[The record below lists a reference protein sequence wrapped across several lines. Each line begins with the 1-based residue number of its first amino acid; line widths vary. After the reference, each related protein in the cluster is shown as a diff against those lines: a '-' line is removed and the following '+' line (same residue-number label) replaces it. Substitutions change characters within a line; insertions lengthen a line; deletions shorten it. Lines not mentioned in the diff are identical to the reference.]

1 MAYAITRSCCNDA
14 TCVAV
19 CPVNCIHPTPDEP
32 DFGRTD
38 LLYIDP
44 EACIDCGACA
54 DACPVEA
61 IRPTDELTGPDTV
74 FIELNR
80 RYYEENPTDHA
91 WGAPSFPRSLPAR
104 AEPLRIAIVGTGPAA
119 SYTAQELLRSTD
131 AQLTVLDR
139 RSVSGGLLRLGV
151 APDHTTTRR
160 ISDHFA
166 QVYRHPRLRLH
177 LSTEIGRHLSHA
189 ELAAHHHAVVYAT
202 GAEGDR
208 RLGLPGEE
216 LPGSL
221 SATTVVGWY
230 NGDPAVPADAVP
242 LTAEHTAHA
251 AHTPHA
257 ERVVI
262 VGNGNVALDI
272 TRVLLQDPDGLAGT
286 EIAAHALAALRSSRV
301 REVVLLARR
310 GPEDAAWTAP
320 EFLALRELPGVEVV
334 LTDDPATLATVAAA
348 LPGEKAALLAG
359 LPVVPADAPPPP
371 AGTRRITLRFHTTP
385 VGLTGGQRVEGIEV
399 RATGTPD
406 GPATTVPAGLVI
418 RSIGHHGTPV
428 PGLPHDERTG
438 TLPNELGRVTD
449 PATGRP
455 LPGTYVVG
463 WAKRGPVGGIGSNR
477 GCAQET
483 VAALLDDAAART
495 LPSPS
500 GTGTDFGRLLRRRA
514 RR

>member
-14 TCVAV
+14 TCVSV

-44 EACIDCGACA
+44 KACIDCGACA

-61 IRPTDELTGPDTV
+61 IKPTDELTGPGAV
-74 FIELNR
+74 FVELNR

-160 ISDHFA
+160 IAGHFA

-202 GAEGDR
+202 GADGDR
-208 RLGLPGEE
+208 RLGLPGED

-221 SATTVVGWY
+221 PATTVVGWY
-230 NGDPAVPADAVP
+230 NGDPDVPAEAVP
-242 LTAEHTAHA
+242 LTAERA
-251 AHTPHA
+251 
-257 ERVVI
+257 VV

-272 TRVLLQDPDGLAGT
+272 ARVLLQDPDGLAGT
-286 EIAAHALAALRSSRV
+286 EIAAHALTALRGSRL

-310 GPEDAAWTAP
+310 GPQDAAWTAP
-320 EFLALRELPGVEVV
+320 EFLALRQLPGVELVV
-334 LTDDPATLATVAAA
+334 AEDPDTLAAIAAA

-359 LPVVPADAPPPP
+359 LPTVPADAPAPP
-371 AGTRRITLRFHTTP
+371 AGARRITLRFHTTP
-385 VGLTGGQRVEGIEV
+385 TAVTGGQRVEGIEV
-399 RATGTPD
+399 RTTGTD
-406 GPATTVPAGLVI
+406 GPGATVPAGLVI
-418 RSIGHHGTPV
+418 RSIGHRGTPV
-428 PGLPHDERTG
+428 PGLPHEESTG
-438 TLPNELGRVTD
+438 TLPNRLGRVTD
-449 PATGRP
+449 PATGRA

-514 RR
+514 DR

>member
-44 EACIDCGACA
+44 DACIDCGACA

-61 IRPTDELTGPDTV
+61 IKVTDELTGPDRV
-74 FIELNR
+74 FVELNR
-80 RYYEENPTDHA
+80 RYYEQHPTDHA

-139 RSVSGGLLRLGV
+139 RSVGGGLLRLGV

-160 ISDHFA
+160 IAGHFE

-177 LSTEIGRHLSHA
+177 LSTEIGRHLSHE

-208 RLGLPGEE
+208 RLGLPGED

-221 SATTVVGWY
+221 PATTVVGWY
-230 NGDPAVPADAVP
+230 NGDPAVPADTVR
-242 LTAEHTAHA
+242 LD
-251 AHTPHA
+251 A
-257 ERVVI
+257 ERAVI
-262 VGNGNVALDI
+262 IGNGNVALDI
-272 TRVLLQDPDGLAGT
+272 TRILLQDPDGLVGT
-286 EIAAHALAALRSSRV
+286 EIADHALAALRGSRV
-301 REVVLLARR
+301 REVLLLARR
-310 GPEDAAWTAP
+310 GPSDAAWSTP
-320 EFLALRELPGVEVV
+320 EFLAVRELPGVDVV
-334 LTDDPATLATVAAA
+334 VADDPATLAAIAAA
-348 LPGEKAALLAG
+348 GPGDKAALLAD
-359 LPVVPADAPPPP
+359 LPTVPADAPPPP

-385 VGLTGGQRVEGIEV
+385 TAFTGGEQVEGVLV
-399 RATGTPD
+399 RPTGAGPD
-406 GPATTVPAGLVI
+406 GPSSSVPARLVI
-418 RSIGHHGTPV
+418 RSIGHRGTPV

-438 TLPNELGRVTD
+438 TVPQRLGRVTD
-449 PATGRP
+449 PATGRA

-500 GTGTDFGRLLRRRA
+500 GGHRDFARLLRQRTGR
-514 RR
+514 